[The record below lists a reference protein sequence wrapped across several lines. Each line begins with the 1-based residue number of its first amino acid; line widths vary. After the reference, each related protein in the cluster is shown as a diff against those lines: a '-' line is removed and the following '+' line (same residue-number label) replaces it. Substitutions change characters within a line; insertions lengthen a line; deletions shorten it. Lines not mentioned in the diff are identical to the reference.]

1 VFVSQ
6 YITGRNSS
14 KKTLTTIV
22 NQDYQNIEIIVLDNA
37 SADSTAMIVKKFDD
51 PRIKYFKNDNTI
63 KAGDNWTRAV
73 GLARGDFVAIYHA
86 DDIYEKNIVSKE
98 VEFLL
103 NNPKVGVVFSEA
115 KKINSVDK
123 EIGAIKVPKNLP
135 AIITFRDLFLQLLRN
150 NYNPLVCPTAMV
162 RKEIYQKTLPYD
174 NANYKYV
181 FDIEMYLRIAEISD
195 VGIIK
200 EPLINYRIH
209 QNQGS
214 LKYLNEQVDHNE
226 FYDMIDRFIAKN
238 DTTLTNS
245 DLDRYDAF
253 KRWDYAVH
261 AIKALTVG
269 NRQKAKELSSKILS
283 LKMIRTCLFY
293 PPLLLRLFIIF
304 CFLLSLT
311 LGFGESFAKIYTKNK
326 MNPFG

>member
-1 VFVSQ
+1 
-6 YITGRNSS
+6 
-14 KKTLTTIV
+14 
-22 NQDYQNIEIIVLDNA
+22 
-37 SADSTAMIVKKFDD
+37 
-51 PRIKYFKNDNTI
+51 
-63 KAGDNWTRAV
+63 
-73 GLARGDFVAIYHA
+73 
-86 DDIYEKNIVSKE
+86 
-98 VEFLL
+98 
-103 NNPKVGVVFSEA
+103 
-115 KKINSVDK
+115 
-123 EIGAIKVPKNLP
+123 
-135 AIITFRDLFLQLLRN
+135 
-150 NYNPLVCPTAMV
+150 
-162 RKEIYQKTLPYD
+162 LPYD